1 MIRAPKTQKSRTSSG
16 EAMPFGR
23 LLATTRKK
31 LGLTQTVA
39 ASSLGMTNAQL
50 SRIEHGADL
59 RVSTLLD
66 VARFLK
72 LEPMLIP
79 KNQVSSVRALLNDE
93 AELDE
98 TPERGRF
105 A

>member
-1 MIRAPKTQKSRTSSG
+1 MDRAESRTTSQRKASVL
-16 EAMPFGR
+16 PFGQ

-31 LGLTQTVA
+31 LGISQTEA
-39 ASSLGMTNAQL
+39 ARRLAMTNGQL

-79 KNQVSSVRALLNDE
+79 RHRVSSVRALLNDE
-93 AELDE
+93 PE
-98 TPERGRF
+98 TGEIYERGRF
-105 A
+105 T